1 MRMWRKG
8 NPYALLVGME
18 TGTVIRKNS
27 MEVLHK
33 IKNVNTIYTTS
44 GYTYEGN
51 KISISKGYMHTHVHC
66 SIIQNSQDMEQ
77 PTCLLTEKWI
87 QKLWCTYIHY

>member
-1 MRMWRKG
+1 MGKIKMPIAVGKTATEG
-8 NPYALLVGME
+8 NLVKP
-18 TGTVIRKNS
+18 V
-27 MEVLHK
+27 K